1 MSCRQ
6 TAQTQAQGPYIPMRD
21 AMDRHDYGITKAR
34 KASSTGGGRAW
45 SEDEEHYL
53 LQTRLQKMPYKYIAA
68 HLKKTELACRL
79 HYHQLSHGSNR
90 RKRAASCS
98 SVGTSNDISPAM
110 AARAPSPARE
120 SVSRSTSP
128 PGSSVSY
135 SPPPP
140 SIGNANGLNCI
151 QLPSIMTSEN
161 MPRLPA
167 ILPKPASMTLPH
179 PSASSHTTPQTYA
192 SPVADNHVSVSPP
205 AAYHHGHPS
214 QSRTTPP
221 LRLDCSGIPAPAMP
235 AHTAAHVDLSRLHS
249 IYSAHRNSF
258 WTAVANEYGPSVSP
272 TMLEQAWKTGVCCSQ
287 TALTPITP
295 ISSPGN
301 GERESQSKGQDKTRI
316 SSILGIDADPRT
328 ARDRDIVRRM
338 EEERFGV
345 MQSAH

>member
-6 TAQTQAQGPYIPMRD
+6 TAQPQGPYMPMRD
-21 AMDRHDYGITKAR
+21 AMDRHDYGVTKTR

-98 SVGTSNDISPAM
+98 SAGTSNDHSPAM
-110 AARAPSPARE
+110 AQRAPSPARE
-120 SVSRSTSP
+120 SVSRSASP
-128 PGSSVSY
+128 PGSSMSY

-140 SIGNANGLNCI
+140 SHGSSCI
-151 QLPSIMTSEN
+151 QLPSIMTSGEV
-161 MPRLPA
+161 PRLPA
-167 ILPKPASMTLPH
+167 ILPKPSSMTLPH
-179 PSASSHTTPQTYA
+179 PTASSQTYA
-192 SPVADNHVSVSPP
+192 SPVADNHVSVSHPS
-205 AAYHHGHPS
+205 AYHPPS
-214 QSRTTPP
+214 HHRTTPP
-221 LRLDCSGIPAPAMP
+221 LRLDCSGLPAPAMP

-258 WTAVANEYGPSVSP
+258 WSAVANEYGPNVSP
-272 TMLEQAWKTGVCCSQ
+272 TVLEQAWKTGACCSQ

-301 GERESQSKGQDKTRI
+301 GERDPQSKGQDKTRI

-338 EEERFGV
+338 EEERFGM
-345 MQSAH
+345 MQPAH